1 MTDHAQRCES
11 LAQLLEYPDDS
22 FPARLE
28 HGRAGLPHDE
38 ALQAFARG
46 TESLAT
52 HALEELY
59 IQTFDF
65 NPKCTLDLGWQLF
78 AEDYNRGLFLAKL
91 RTLSQQLGV
100 PETAELP
107 DHLPHVLRLLARM
120 STADAQDFAATC
132 GVPAVEKTLNAIDE
146 TNPYRH
152 LVQCALAHLQELA
165 AAPTVVNMT

>member
-1 MTDHAQRCES
+1 MTNHPDRCEA
-11 LAQLLEYPDDS
+11 LARLLEYPDDS
-22 FPARLE
+22 FATRLE
-28 HGRAGLPHDE
+28 CARDRLRPDDSLSAFTAGTE
-38 ALQAFARG
+38 ALP
-46 TESLAT
+46 L

-120 STADAQDFAATC
+120 TPAEAQDFAATC
-132 GVPAVEKTLNAIDE
+132 GAPAVEKTLNAIDE
-146 TNPYRH
+146 SNPYRH
-152 LVQCALAHLQELA
+152 LVHCALAQLQELA
-165 AAPTVVNMT
+165 GAPTVVNMT